1 MPRLPLLVV
10 SLSLLAACELDNEL
24 ATKPDEPIFEEPDTA
39 GPPDTDV
46 EDTDVEVPVEDCN
59 GVDDDGDGLVD
70 EGYADDNANGR
81 ADCLDL
87 ECPATDLGTPGTV
100 SIVDDCAG
108 TVSEVVVD
116 PWDAVIEYQY
126 TSVGAGVIVMPAV
139 GNLNDD
145 DGDGDVDENDV
156 PEIVFT
162 TWTSNTLVALDGA
175 TGAEL
180 FEVAGY
186 DGQGG
191 VTIADVDDD
200 GDPEIIAIATGGRIA
215 AVDATG
221 AAEWTSAAF
230 AMMSYPQPTV
240 ADLDND
246 GMPEVIGDVG
256 VVNGEDGSTV
266 ATLAGIANSWR
277 TPIAADIDQDGQQEI
292 ILGNKVY
299 DAGGTALWSN
309 AGAGSGNFGAVADV
323 DGDPEGEVFFVSGG
337 TAYLHDSDGSLI
349 TSFAVPGGSIPGP
362 PRMADFDGDGKV
374 EIAIPNS
381 TQISVFDVDGTR
393 LWSATMQDNSG
404 LAGCSGYDVDG
415 NGAYEV
421 LFADEIAFRIY
432 DGTAGTILYENRNHA
447 SGTVW
452 EYPVIADVDNDGSAE
467 IVVADNGGTWQ
478 GVTVFGHSGDGW
490 PKSGTTWATHDFAVT
505 NIEPD
510 GHVPSPPE
518 PSWQVYNVFRA
529 RPSVDDPSSADLLVD
544 ITDVC
549 VMDCDYGPVKIGVQ
563 VTNQG
568 GADVDAGVQVA
579 VYADDGSPRFITS
592 VALPAVPAGTTIA
605 GIEVELTPADIG
617 IYGFIVR
624 VDDDGTGAEEV
635 RECDETNNEEDYS
648 DVFCF

>member
-1 MPRLPLLVV
+1 MYRPFLVT
-10 SLSLLAACELDNEL
+10 LLLAGCAVDN
-24 ATKPDEPIFEEPDTA
+24 TITSKDKEPEFEEGDTA
-39 GPPDTDV
+39 EPPDTDI
-46 EDTDVEVPVEDCN
+46 EDTDIEVPVEECN
-59 GVDDDGDGLVD
+59 GVDDDGDGTID
-70 EGYADDNANGR
+70 EDFPDANGNGR
-81 ADCLDL
+81 VDCLDV
-87 ECPATDLGTPGTV
+87 ECPVLDVGTAHHVP
-100 SIVDDCAG
+100 ILEECAG
-108 TVSEVVVD
+108 TTSSEVVD

-126 TSVGAGVIVMPAV
+126 TSAGSGVIVMPAV

-145 DGDGDVDENDV
+145 NGDGQVDENDV

-162 TWTSNTLVALDGA
+162 TWSSNTLVALDGA

-180 FEVAGY
+180 FEVSGY

-191 VTIADVDDD
+191 VTIADVDAD
-200 GDPEIIAIATGGRIA
+200 GDPEIIAIQSGYRIA

-221 AAEWTSAAF
+221 TAEWVSASF
-230 AMMSYPQPTV
+230 GMMAYPQPTV

-256 VVNGEDGSTV
+256 VVNGENGTTV
-266 ATLAGIANSWR
+266 ATLTGITNSWR
-277 TPIAADIDQDGQQEI
+277 TPIAADLDQDGSQEI

-299 DAGGTALWSN
+299 NSSGVALWSN
-309 AGAGSGNFGAVADV
+309 AGAGAGNFGAVADV

-337 TAYLHDSDGSLI
+337 MAYLHDDDGTLI
-349 TSFAVPGGSIPGP
+349 TSFTVPGGSIPGP
-362 PRMADFDGDGKV
+362 PCMADFDGDGEV
-374 EIAIPNS
+374 ELAVPNS
-381 TQISVFDVDGTR
+381 TQISVFDTDGTR

-404 LAGCSGYDVDG
+404 LAGCSGYDVNGD
-415 NGAYEV
+415 GAYEV

-432 DGTAGTILYENRNHA
+432 DGASGTILYENRNHA

-467 IVVADNGGTWQ
+467 IVVADNGGTWK

-518 PSWQVYNVFRA
+518 PSWQVHNVFRA
-529 RPSVDDPSSADLLVD
+529 RPSVDDPSTSDLLVH

-549 VMDCDYGPVKIGVQ
+549 VADCDYGPVSLGFQ

-568 GADVDAGVQVA
+568 GNDVPAGTLVSI
-579 VYADDGSPRFITS
+579 YADDGSPRFLTS
-592 VALPAVPAGTTIA
+592 VVLPEVPMGTSID
-605 GIEVELTPADIG
+605 GIEVELSPADIG
-617 IYGFIVR
+617 LYGFIVR
-624 VDDDGTGAEEV
+624 VDDDGTGVETE
-635 RECDETNNEEDYS
+635 RECDETNNEDGYS